1 MANPLLGNFISEKLT
16 KVNYI
21 VWKAQIQ
28 AVLRGARHEGHITRA
43 IKTPPEKIQEKGS
56 TISNPEYEEWF
67 DIDQQVLSFLLLSLS
82 KEIMAQVAVC
92 TTVAS
97 TWGVI
102 EGMYASRTHAR
113 TVNIRISLAM
123 MKKGNNFI
131 AEYVGKARTLAD
143 EMTLT
148 GKKIDDEE
156 LISYIL
162 TGLDYEYNPV
172 VSSLVAQPD
181 VITIR
186 EVYSQFFAYEQC
198 V

>member
-1 MANPLLGNFISEKLT
+1 
-16 KVNYI
+16 
-21 VWKAQIQ
+21 
-28 AVLRGARHEGHITRA
+28 
-43 IKTPPEKIQEKGS
+43 
-56 TISNPEYEEWF
+56 
-67 DIDQQVLSFLLLSLS
+67 
-82 KEIMAQVAVC
+82 
-92 TTVAS
+92 
-97 TWGVI
+97 
-102 EGMYASRTHAR
+102 
-113 TVNIRISLAM
+113 M

-186 EVYSQFFAYEQC
+186 EVYSQFFAYEQY